1 MPIGSIPQAAV
12 EFILWLIA
20 ILVALSVHEFAHAL
34 AATLLGDLTAKRMG
48 RLTLNPFAHVDAV
61 GLFGLIFAHFGW
73 GKPVPFDPRK
83 LRFGNWGSVIVAFAG
98 PVMNFFN
105 ALIAAI
111 LIHWFVPGLGSANLL
126 IQFLLIYFIINIL
139 LMVFNFIPI
148 PPLDGSKLLMT
159 IFDTLGWFEAK
170 AWIDRNGPYL
180 LLGIIASEFLLN
192 IGILRAVLDPPMAF
206 MVQIMGLGMYLG
218 L

>member
-1 MPIGSIPQAAV
+1 MPIDSISQDAIRFV
-12 EFILWLIA
+12 LGVIA

-34 AATLLGDLTAKRMG
+34 AATLLGDSTAKRMG
-48 RLTLNPFAHVDAV
+48 RLTLNPLAHIDAV
-61 GLFGLIFAHFGW
+61 GFFGLIFAHFGW

-83 LRFGNWGSVIVAFAG
+83 LKFGNWGSVIVAFAG

-105 ALIAAI
+105 ALVAAI
-111 LIHWFVPGLGSANLL
+111 FIHLIAPGLGTGNLL
-126 IQFLLIYFIINIL
+126 IQFLWMYFIISIL

-170 AWIDRNGPYL
+170 VWIDRNGPYL

-192 IGILRAVLDPPMAF
+192 IGILRAVLDPPMIF
-206 MVQIMGLGMYLG
+206 MVQIMGLGTYIG
-218 L
+218 I